1 MENPCKICPNERVH
15 TIQFQRLRD
24 DLGELKRRVVHL
36 ESTLSRGVALL
47 IANLVGV
54 IVTLGHALLR

>member
-1 MENPCKICPNERVH
+1 MDNTCKTCPNERVH
-15 TIQFQRLRD
+15 TLQFQRLRE
-24 DLGELKRRVVHL
+24 DLGELKGRVGHL

>member
-1 MENPCKICPNERVH
+1 MENPCKTCPNERVH
-15 TIQFQRLRD
+15 TLQFQQLRD
-24 DLGELKRRVVHL
+24 DLGELTRRVVHL
-36 ESTLSRGVALL
+36 ESTLGRGVALL